1 MTTVPRADPIA
12 YAVFVPIVAVDNVL
26 PVHGHH
32 GHQLRIETHI
42 ETAFKAALISLTR
55 AVRLSLSLKI
65 GITTDSKREVPI
77 CDALFSK

>member
-32 GHQLRIETHI
+32 GHKLRIETHI
-42 ETAFKAALISLTR
+42 EAAFKAALIFEKQLGTALALKALHELAIRNQVSSI
-55 AVRLSLSLKI
+55 AVCS
-65 GITTDSKREVPI
+65 
-77 CDALFSK
+77 